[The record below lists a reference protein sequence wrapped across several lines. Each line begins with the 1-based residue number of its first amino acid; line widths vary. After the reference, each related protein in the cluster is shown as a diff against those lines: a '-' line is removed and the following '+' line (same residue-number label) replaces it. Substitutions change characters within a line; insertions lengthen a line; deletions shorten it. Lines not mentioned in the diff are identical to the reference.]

1 MRFSR
6 MDRAEG
12 DWGPPGGGL
21 PPGDKLP
28 CPGNADP
35 ADVGTYVFRQS
46 RRARRKGAVNR

>member
-1 MRFSR
+1 MRFAR

-12 DWGPPGGGL
+12 DWGTRGGGGGGGL

-35 ADVGTYVFRQS
+35 ADVGT
-46 RRARRKGAVNR
+46 